1 SFLSADQVELI
12 MEEIRGPA
20 GRNMWEKLSNVQANV
35 LASYLKNEYPQT
47 VAVVLSKIATEHSA
61 QVLSLLPDEL
71 ALEVVSRMLA
81 MESVQKEVLEKVEST
96 LRLEFMSN
104 LSRSTK
110 SDPHELMAAI
120 FNNFDR
126 QTEARFLT
134 ALEEEN
140 RDSAERIKQLMFTF
154 DDLGRLD
161 NSSVQVLL
169 REVEKDDLAKS
180 LKGASEGL
188 REFFFSNM
196 SQRAAKLLQD
206 DMEALGPMRLSD
218 VDEAQNK
225 LVNAAKDLA
234 DKGEIIVQKG
244 DNDEEMIY

>member
-110 SDPHELMAAI
+110 SDPHELMASI

-234 DKGEIIVQKG
+234 EKGEIIVQKG